1 MAFVTPVSP
10 TEGGAPPSETSDS
23 LVAVKNTF
31 ISVAIGR
38 PPSLDGFFEER
49 MTSSC
54 PVTRCPSLDQIV
66 EEGSSADIEISERA
80 YTGLSID
87 HIIEEGASEDIEMSE
102 GADMSP
108 VTTTTEGV
116 DIGLRLDG
124 SPQAQ
129 VGSKVLLLGDV
140 LGGFPEL
147 GSPELPT
154 VGSAGH
160 RSGNCKPCAFA
171 HTKGCENGAN
181 CAFCHLCG
189 PGEKKRRQ
197 KQRVAQQAVAC
208 RHDVRPTLSS
218 PVMCSPVMLPTAA
231 SPQQAV
237 LPLPGGYP
245 CPPMNGMHMAAV
257 FKVF

>member
-1 MAFVTPVSP
+1 MAPVTPVSP
-10 TEGGAPPSETSDS
+10 TERGVQPSETSDA
-23 LVAVKNTF
+23 LVAIKNTF

-54 PVTRCPSLDQIV
+54 PVTRCPSLDRIV
-66 EEGSSADIEISERA
+66 
-80 YTGLSID
+80 
-87 HIIEEGASEDIEMSE
+87 EEGASEDIEISE
-102 GADMSP
+102 GAD
-108 VTTTTEGV
+108 
-116 DIGLRLDG
+116 IGLDDHIVEEGASEDIEIRESADVGLRSDG
-124 SPQAQ
+124 STQ

-140 LGGFPEL
+140 LGGLPEL

-160 RSGNCKPCAFA
+160 HSGSCKPCAFA

-197 KQRVAQQAVAC
+197 KQRVAQQVVTYRRDA
-208 RHDVRPTLSS
+208 RPSLSS
-218 PVMCSPVMLPTAA
+218 PLMCQPMMLPTAA
-231 SPQQAV
+231 SPQSAV
-237 LPLPGGYP
+237 LPLPGGYQSTS
-245 CPPMNGMHMAAV
+245 MGGLHMAAV